1 MQTTST
7 ITVADHRKSIMGCT
21 FVLLAAT
28 GFSAKA
34 VLIKLSY
41 GASSKIDPI
50 TLMGLRMLLAL
61 PFFLM
66 VAAWGDKNGSSQ
78 DLQTRD
84 WLMIFG
90 LGVLGYYLASYLD
103 FEGLQYIPA
112 GLERL
117 IVFMYPTF
125 VVIFSAVLYRRA
137 ISRSQA
143 IALVLSYAGMLL
155 VFMDSMSIDSRQ
167 EVWLGSTLVL
177 ASAIVFAFFMMGSG
191 FMIKRIGSR
200 RFTAYSMTVACLATG
215 LHYTTRHG
223 LNTLEISAEIYWLA
237 LMMAIFSTV
246 MPAFLMN
253 AGIRRI
259 GVDTASILSSAGPI
273 GTLVLAF
280 LLLGEEV
287 TVVQLFGTLF
297 VLAGVYVISR
307 PQKRERGRAKN
318 ES

>member
-1 MQTTST
+1 MQNTTA
-7 ITVADHRKSIMGCT
+7 INVANNRKTFVGCT

-34 VLIKLSY
+34 VLIKLAY
-41 GASSKIDPI
+41 GAGSKIDSI
-50 TLMGLRMLLAL
+50 TLMGLRMLFAL
-61 PFFLM
+61 PFFLI
-66 VAAWGDKNGSSQ
+66 VAVWDDKKGSGQ
-78 DLQTRD
+78 QLQAKD
-84 WLMIFG
+84 WLMIFS

-125 VVIFSAVLYRRA
+125 VVIFSAGIYRRA
-137 ISRSQA
+137 ISQPQVV
-143 IALVLSYAGMLL
+143 ALSLSYSGMVL
-155 VFMDSMSIDSRQ
+155 VFLDTISMDSTR
-167 EVWLGSTLVL
+167 VWLGSTLVFS
-177 ASAIVFAFFMMGSG
+177 SAVAFAFFMMGSG
-191 FMIKRIGSR
+191 FMIRRIGSR

-223 LNTLEISAEIYWLA
+223 INPLAFPAEIYWLA
-237 LMMAIFSTV
+237 LIMAIFSTV

-259 GVDTASILSSAGPI
+259 GVDSASIISSAGPI
-273 GTLVLAF
+273 GTLGLAF

-287 TVVQLFGTLF
+287 TMIQLIGTVF
-297 VLAGVYVISR
+297 VLAGVYVIGR
-307 PQKRERGRAKN
+307 PKKREQGLAK
-318 ES
+318 SGS